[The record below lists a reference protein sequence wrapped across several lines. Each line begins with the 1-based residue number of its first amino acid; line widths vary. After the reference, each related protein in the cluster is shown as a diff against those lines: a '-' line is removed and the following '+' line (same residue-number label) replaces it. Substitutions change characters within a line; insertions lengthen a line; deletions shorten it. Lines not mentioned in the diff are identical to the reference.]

1 MDFWTT
7 RGNEKAAPVTPVTTT
22 PQLQSSK
29 NLVDEAVKEAES
41 FKFKCLEVG
50 KKVGNLCQMLHA
62 AVRLSTSTSA
72 GISFYDCPL
81 RRIATEVSKN
91 LQKSLALLKKCKR
104 RSITCG
110 ALKIPLPILFYHC
123 YSILRQKE
131 NNINQ
136 KTNTAFPSPK
146 WLLITRIPKSVGPRT
161 DREIMG

>member
-1 MDFWTT
+1 MSY
-7 RGNEKAAPVTPVTTT
+7 
-22 PQLQSSK
+22 LQWLNSYQSQDST
-29 NLVDEAVKEAES
+29 NSIIGLFEVDEAVKEAES

-104 RSITCG
+104 RS
-110 ALKIPLPILFYHC
+110 
-123 YSILRQKE
+123 KE